1 MSSDNVK
8 TLTATFDTREAA
20 DLAIEHLVQQ
30 YGIDRSDIFVE
41 AKGSDN
47 TAGTK
52 PSGGDSESG
61 DHDGARTDAALD
73 GQLQVSVDLALED
86 IEKAQAAFRDAGAQ
100 HVSSR

>member
-30 YGIDRSDIFVE
+30 YGIDRSDVFIE
-41 AKGSDN
+41 AKGSEN

-52 PSGGDSESG
+52 PSGGDVENREG
-61 DHDGARTDAALD
+61 DGVRTDAALD
-73 GQLQVSVDLALED
+73 GQLQVSVDLSLDD
-86 IEKAQAAFRDAGAQ
+86 IDKAQAAFREAGARD
-100 HVSSR
+100 VTSR

>member
-30 YGIDRSDIFVE
+30 YGIDRSDVFVE
-41 AKGSDN
+41 AKGSEN

-52 PSGGDSESG
+52 PSGGDVENREG
-61 DHDGARTDAALD
+61 DGVRTDAALD
-73 GQLQVSVDLALED
+73 GQLQVSVDLSLDD
-86 IEKAQAAFRDAGAQ
+86 IDKAQAAFREAGARD
-100 HVSSR
+100 VTSR

>member
-30 YGIDRSDIFVE
+30 YGIDRSDVFVE
-41 AKGSDN
+41 AKGSEN

-52 PSGGDSESG
+52 PSGGDVENREG
-61 DHDGARTDAALD
+61 DGVRPDAALV
-73 GQLQVSVDLALED
+73 GQLQVSVDLSLDD
-86 IEKAQAAFRDAGAQ
+86 IDKAQAAFREAGARDMT
-100 HVSSR
+100 SC

>member
-30 YGIDRSDIFVE
+30 YGIDRSDVFVE
-41 AKGSDN
+41 AKGSEN

-52 PSGGDSESG
+52 PSGGDVENREG
-61 DHDGARTDAALD
+61 EGVRTDAALD
-73 GQLQVSVDLALED
+73 GQLQVSVDLSLDD
-86 IEKAQAAFRDAGAQ
+86 IDKAQAAFREAGARD
-100 HVSSR
+100 VTSR

>member
-1 MSSDNVK
+1 MSNDNVK

-41 AKGSDN
+41 ATGSDN
-47 TAGTK
+47 TAGTQ
-52 PSGGDSESG
+52 PSGGDVENREG
-61 DHDGARTDAALD
+61 DGVRTDAALE

-86 IEKAQAAFRDAGAQ
+86 VDKAQAAFRDAGAQ
-100 HVSSR
+100 DVSSR

>member
-30 YGIDRSDIFVE
+30 YGIDRSDVFVE
-41 AKGSDN
+41 AKGSEN

-52 PSGGDSESG
+52 PSGGDVENREG
-61 DHDGARTDAALD
+61 EGVRTDAALD
-73 GQLQVSVDLALED
+73 GQLQVSVDLSLDD
-86 IEKAQAAFRDAGAQ
+86 IDKAQAAFREAGARN
-100 HVSSR
+100 VTSR